1 MVGTPRGG
9 ASVFLLDG
17 GYFCCT
23 VSKKLISWDWWVD
36 CSVLANVSDGG
47 FCKMVVASSVDAR
60 SKSKL
65 SSLGNGLVGNHI
77 N

>member
-9 ASVFLLDG
+9 ASVFLLDS

-23 VSKKLISWDWWVD
+23 VSKKLIGWDRWVD
-36 CSVLANVSDGG
+36 SSVLANVSDGG
-47 FCKMVVASSVDAR
+47 FCKMTMASSTVAW